1 MDYTALSSRKKA
13 LIISGSLLIHLLLL
27 ILMFIAI
34 TGENPFN
41 SSRHLDELAN
51 ILAQS
56 PMESE
61 DATVIFYDEPTLQEM
76 GASVSNEPVSAT
88 ADAPFDPYAKA
99 EDAQKKEE
107 VVDES
112 VSQDAVRILRQA
124 QDEREI
130 ESIEKN
136 KTRTLEEEKI
146 LTAENNK
153 SVRGEPDEPYR
164 TVTET
169 TPAQQERASSGI
181 GNITMAD
188 IAKGFLKS
196 MAQESG
202 GKPTSLNAEQ
212 LARQRYGT
220 RVWSLLRQSYNAY
233 KSPTQLLDDIHTHAV
248 FVLTIDKVGKL
259 VSAELQHPKKTL
271 DIIQIERS
279 LLNAVYKAGLFPP
292 IPKQF
297 DVDTI
302 TLSYPLGI
310 RGHAGTHMYDLIYE

>member
-1 MDYTALSSRKKA
+1 MNYTALSSRKKA
-13 LIISGSLLIHLLLL
+13 LIISGSLLIHILLL

-34 TGENPFN
+34 TGENPFD
-41 SSRHLDELAN
+41 SSRHLDELAT

-56 PMESE
+56 PQESE
-61 DATVIFYDEPTLQEM
+61 DATVVFYDEPAQQQM
-76 GASVSNEPVSAT
+76 GSMVSTEPMSAQ
-88 ADAPFDPYAKA
+88 ADTPFDAYAK
-99 EDAQKKEE
+99 
-107 VVDES
+107 
-112 VSQDAVRILRQA
+112 
-124 QDEREI
+124 
-130 ESIEKN
+130 
-136 KTRTLEEEKI
+136 EEEKSADQSTI
-146 LTAENNK
+146 QETKTLSAELTTAQLDDDVHPNLDQGDKRDTQVQEEQK
-153 SVRGEPDEPYR
+153 PEKIITAHQPP
-164 TVTET
+164 TP
-169 TPAQQERASSGI
+169 PAQQKPGAQSASGI

-220 RVWSLLRQSYNAY
+220 RVWSILRQSYNAY
-233 KSPTQLLDDIHTHAV
+233 KSPTQLLNDIQTHAT
-248 FVLTIDKVGKL
+248 FVLSIDKAGKII
-259 VSAELQHPKKTL
+259 SAELQHPKKTL

-310 RGHAGTHMYDLIYE
+310 RGHEGTHMYDLIYE